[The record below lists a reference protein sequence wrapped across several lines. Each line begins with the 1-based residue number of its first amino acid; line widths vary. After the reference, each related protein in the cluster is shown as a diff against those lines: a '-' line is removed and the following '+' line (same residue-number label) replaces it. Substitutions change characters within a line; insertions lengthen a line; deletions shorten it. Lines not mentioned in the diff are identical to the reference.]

1 MNDDYIPL
9 NKDVTR
15 IRDFIFAYHIYEDDK
30 KFYIRS
36 LSQIDFKM
44 NVPQSL
50 LNVTLPMKM
59 KEWFKAMVTYMQ
71 KDYAN
76 EHK

>member
-1 MNDDYIPL
+1 MDVKQRDHEKSDLTYI
-9 NKDVTR
+9 VFR
-15 IRDFIFAYHIYEDDK
+15 GSEY
-30 KFYIRS
+30 S
-36 LSQIDFKM
+36 GIDFKM